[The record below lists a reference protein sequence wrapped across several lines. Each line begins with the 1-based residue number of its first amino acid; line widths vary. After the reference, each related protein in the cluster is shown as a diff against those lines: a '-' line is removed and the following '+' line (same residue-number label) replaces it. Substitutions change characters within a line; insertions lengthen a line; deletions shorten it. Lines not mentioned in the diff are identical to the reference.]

1 MVKKGISAWAGGV
14 SNNMGDFISGIASS
28 GINLKAVRVTGI
40 LLDDSHPRFE
50 ELGGWNGIGT
60 IEYQE
65 IDQPIKYDKYP
76 TSKPLISNQ
85 KQLPLLNEI
94 VYLILAPNTNIGG
107 FTQSQN
113 VYYVSVISLW
123 NHPHHNGYPSDP
135 NTPPET
141 QQKDYQQT
149 QAGSVRRVTDQSTEI
164 NLGNTFI
171 ERANIHPLL
180 PFEGDIL
187 QEGRWGNSIRF
198 SSTIKNKQTG
208 KSSNNWSLSGTSGD
222 PITIIR
228 NGQGK
233 RSEEGWIPITEEI
246 NNDDSSIYLT
256 STQSIPLIASSTNY
270 FSYPSESSPTTPDQ
284 YTGKQIVIN
293 SGRLMFNASEDHLL
307 LSSAKSIGL
316 SSANTVNIDSQTLT
330 IQTDK
335 IYLGSKNAT
344 EPLMLGNSTVDLLR
358 QLIDGIKSL
367 TQTLAVQVGVPPNA
381 PLEPTATSAKNLIP
395 TLTQLVSNLDT
406 ITSKDNFTS

>member
-1 MVKKGISAWAGGV
+1 MAIKGISALLEGTVDNIGNFAQ
-14 SNNMGDFISGIASS
+14 GIRNS
-28 GINLKAVRVTGI
+28 GINLRAVRVTGI
-40 LLDDSHPRFE
+40 ILDDNHPRFE
-50 ELGGWNGIGT
+50 ELGGWNSIGT

-65 IDQPIKYDKYP
+65 VDLPIKYQKYP

-85 KQLPLLNEI
+85 KQLPLINEI
-94 VYLILAPNTNIGG
+94 VYLILAPNTDIGG

-113 VYYVSVISLW
+113 VYYVNTISLW
-123 NHPHHNGYPSDP
+123 NHPHHNGFP
-135 NTPPET
+135 NNPQTPPEA

-180 PFEGDIL
+180 PFEGDVL

-208 KSSNNWSLSGTSGD
+208 KSLNDWSLSGTSGD

-228 NGQGK
+228 NGQGQ
-233 RSEEGWIPITEEI
+233 RSEEGWVPIIEEI

-270 FSYPSESSPTTPDQ
+270 FSYPSGSSPTTPDQ

-307 LSSAKSIGL
+307 LSSAKSISL
-316 SSANTVNIDSQTLT
+316 STPNTVNIDSQTLT

-358 QLIDGIKSL
+358 QLIDGIKAL
-367 TQTLAVQVGVPPNA
+367 TQTIAIQVGVPPGA

-395 TLTQLVSNLDT
+395 TLTQLVNNLDT

>member
-1 MVKKGISAWAGGV
+1 MKVGV
-14 SNNMGDFISGIASS
+14 SSLQQGSNQNSILTAFSLQNII
-28 GINLKAVRVTGI
+28 KAVRVTGI
-40 LLDDSHPRFE
+40 ILDETNPRFD
-50 ELGGWNGIGT
+50 ELGGWNGLGT

-65 IDQPIKYDKYP
+65 IDIPLKTPPYS
-76 TSKPLISNQ
+76 TAKPLLSNQ
-85 KQLPLLNEI
+85 IQYPLINEI
-94 VYLILAPNTNIGG
+94 VYLIKLPNTNIGE
-107 FTQSQN
+107 FTQETTS
-113 VYYVSVISLW
+113 YYIDIISLW
-123 NHPHHNGYPSDP
+123 NHPHHNGFPQKVTNLPPSQ
-135 NTPPET
+135 E
-141 QQKDYQQT
+141 KDYQQT
-149 QAGSVRRVTDQSTEI
+149 QVGSVRRVTDQSTEI

-180 PFEGDIL
+180 PFEGDVL

-208 KSSNNWSLSGTSGD
+208 KSLNDWSLSGTSGD

-228 NGQGK
+228 NGQGQ
-233 RSEEGWIPITEEI
+233 RSDEGWVPIVEEI

-270 FSYPSESSPTTPDQ
+270 FSYPSGSSPTTPDQ

-293 SGRLMFNASEDHLL
+293 SGRLMFNTSEDHLL

-316 SSANTVNIDSQTLT
+316 SSANTVNIDASTLT
-330 IQTDK
+330 VQSNN

-358 QLIDGIKSL
+358 QLIDGIKAL
-367 TQTLAVQVGVPPNA
+367 TQTLAVQVGVPPGA

>member
-1 MVKKGISAWAGGV
+1 MAIKGISALLEGTVDNIGNFAQ
-14 SNNMGDFISGIASS
+14 GIRNS
-28 GINLKAVRVTGI
+28 GINLRAVRVTGI
-40 LLDDSHPRFE
+40 ILDDNHPRFE
-50 ELGGWNGIGT
+50 ELGGWNSIGT

-65 IDQPIKYDKYP
+65 VDLPIKYQKYP

-85 KQLPLLNEI
+85 KQLPLINEI
-94 VYLILAPNTNIGG
+94 VYLILAPNTDIGG

-113 VYYVSVISLW
+113 VYYVNTISLW
-123 NHPHHNGYPSDP
+123 NHPHHNGFPSNP
-135 NTPPET
+135 QKPQES

-149 QAGSVRRVTDQSTEI
+149 QVGSVRRVTDQSTEI

-180 PFEGDIL
+180 PFEGDVL

-208 KSSNNWSLSGTSGD
+208 KSLNDWSLSGTSGD

-228 NGQGK
+228 NGQGQ
-233 RSEEGWIPITEEI
+233 RSDEGWVPIVEEI

-270 FSYPSESSPTTPDQ
+270 FSYPSGSSPTTPDQ

-307 LSSAKSIGL
+307 LSSAKSISL
-316 SSANTVNIDSQTLT
+316 STPNTVNIDSQTLT

-358 QLIDGIKSL
+358 QLIDGIKAL
-367 TQTLAVQVGVPPNA
+367 TQTIAIQVGVPPGA

>member
-1 MVKKGISAWAGGV
+1 MSRKGLSSLQQQFTFDSNV
-14 SNNMGDFISGIASS
+14 SNNGL
-28 GINLKAVRVTGI
+28 NLKAVRIISIV
-40 LLDDSHPRFE
+40 LDEQHPRFE

-60 IEYQE
+60 IEYQDVDFPVKNK
-65 IDQPIKYDKYP
+65 IYSTARPLLSNLKKF
-76 TSKPLISNQ
+76 PLI
-85 KQLPLLNEI
+85 NEV
-94 VYLILAPNTNIGG
+94 VYLVVGPNTNIG
-107 FTQSQN
+107 TSLESQN
-113 VYYVSVISLW
+113 GYYIDIISLW
-123 NHPHHNGYPSDP
+123 NHPHHNGYPENP
-135 NTPPET
+135 QAPTLE

-208 KSSNNWSLSGTSGD
+208 KSLNNWSLSGTSGD

-228 NGQGK
+228 NGQGQ
-233 RSEEGWIPITEEI
+233 RNEEGWVPITEEI
-246 NNDDSSIYLT
+246 NNDNSSIYLT

-270 FSYPSESSPTTPDQ
+270 FSYSDNTKPTTPDQ

-307 LSSAKSIGL
+307 LSSAKSISL
-316 SSANTVNIDSQTLT
+316 STPNTVNIDSQTLT

-335 IYLGSKNAT
+335 IYLGSKNST

-367 TQTLAVQVGVPPNA
+367 TQTIAVQVGVPPGA
-381 PLEPTATSAKNLIP
+381 PLEPTATSAKKLIP

-406 ITSKDNFTS
+406 LTSKDNFTS